1 MVRVPQRSG
10 TYRNPEVAQIIKR
23 TMFSETQKTY
33 TEKAVD
39 KVRKVDQCLHI
50 MFNYYLVNKS
60 SQEV

>member
-1 MVRVPQRSG
+1 
-10 TYRNPEVAQIIKR
+10 
-23 TMFSETQKTY
+23 MFSETQKTY

-39 KVRKVDQCLHI
+39 KVRKVDQCLYI